1 MMITIYH
8 FYLYPQKFFLG
19 IHTDWN
25 KIKWLLFS
33 SIKERPYKLHSG
45 TIKQH
50 IDYNKTKL
58 NKGNPSL
65 ISFTDLGVSTWME
78 TRLKVAFLEIRGV
91 GGGNKHV
98 WNPESPLPPAT
109 STFSFF
115 CGSSPLVYLSWNWV
129 SAIVKI
135 WSDVARFSL
144 CFGFW
149 QLENP
154 YSWLLF
160 YSHQHSPYPFSL
172 MFLMPNLP
180 SVHK

>member
-25 KIKWLLFS
+25 RIKWLLFS
-33 SIKERPYKLHSG
+33 SSNERPYKLHSG

-91 GGGNKHV
+91 GGGEQTCMKP
-98 WNPESPLPPAT
+98 WIPPAPSNLYILILLWLKPSCLFVLKLSFCNCKNMKWCCKIFPLFWFLTAWESLFLT
-109 STFSFF
+109 SVLFPSTQSL
-115 CGSSPLVYLSWNWV
+115 PL
-129 SAIVKI
+129 
-135 WSDVARFSL
+135 
-144 CFGFW
+144 
-149 QLENP
+149 Q
-154 YSWLLF
+154 
-160 YSHQHSPYPFSL
+160 SHVL
-172 MFLMPNLP
+172 NA
-180 SVHK
+180 

>member
-1 MMITIYH
+1 MTSIYH

-33 SIKERPYKLHSG
+33 SSNERPYKLHSG

-50 IDYNKTKL
+50 IDYKKTKL
-58 NKGNPSL
+58 NKGNPSM
-65 ISFTDLGVSTWME
+65 ISFTDLGVSPWME
-78 TRLKVAFLEIRGV
+78 TRLEVAFLEIRGGR
-91 GGGNKHV
+91 GGEQTCMKP
-98 WNPESPLPPAT
+98 WIPPAPDNLYLPILLWLKP
-109 STFSFF
+109 SCLFF
-115 CGSSPLVYLSWNWV
+115 WNWV

-154 YSWLLF
+154 FPWLLF
-160 YSHQHSPYPFSL
+160 SPHQYSSYPFSL

>member
-1 MMITIYH
+1 MITIYH

-25 KIKWLLFS
+25 RIKWLLFS
-33 SIKERPYKLHSG
+33 SSNERPYKLHSG

-154 YSWLLF
+154 FSWLLF

>member
-1 MMITIYH
+1 MITIYH

-25 KIKWLLFS
+25 RIKWLLFS
-33 SIKERPYKLHSG
+33 SSNERPYKLHSG

-91 GGGNKHV
+91 GGGGTNMYETL
-98 WNPESPLPPAT
+98 NPPCPQQPLH
-109 STFSFF
+109 SHSF
-115 CGSSPLVYLSWNWV
+115 
-129 SAIVKI
+129 
-135 WSDVARFSL
+135 VA
-144 CFGFW
+144 
-149 QLENP
+149 QA
-154 YSWLLF
+154 LLF
-160 YSHQHSPYPFSL
+160 ICPEIE
-172 MFLMPNLP
+172 FLQL
-180 SVHK
+180 